1 MKIGS
6 FKEELLVK
14 SREMLSAV
22 QILTIKYSFKS
33 ENFIIL
39 ANITW
44 IITYFTLIINKR
56 LNIDILDKQDKG
68 KKFDKTNAFKC

>member
-1 MKIGS
+1 
-6 FKEELLVK
+6 
-14 SREMLSAV
+14 MLSAV